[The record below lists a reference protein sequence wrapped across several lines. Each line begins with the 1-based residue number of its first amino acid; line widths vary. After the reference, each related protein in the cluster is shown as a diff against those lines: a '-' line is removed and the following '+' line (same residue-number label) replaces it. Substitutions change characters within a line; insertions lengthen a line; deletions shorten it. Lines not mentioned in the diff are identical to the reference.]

1 MPLALKRCGMSVLDS
16 GVARIP
22 GKVPFLEG
30 EFVEP
35 EEEDGAAAVGPT
47 GREAHLRQP

>member
-1 MPLALKRCGMSVLDS
+1 MSVLDS

-30 EFVEP
+30 EFLELHVEP
-35 EEEDGAAAVGPT
+35 EEEDGAAAVEPT
-47 GREAHLRQP
+47 GREAHRCW